1 MKSDETKHDVFISYS
16 TKNSDLANKICY
28 LLEQNNLKCWIAP
41 RNIPSGTNYIDEIS
55 DGIKSTKIVVF
66 VYSSYSQASKYV
78 TNELNM
84 AFSNNKPILSFNIDN
99 SLPSE
104 DLEYILKVSQ
114 WLPAYPRPE
123 DEFEKLVIDALKLC
137 NENANVPIVIDFSN
151 FKMEDLSQQ
160 KKDRISLVL
169 LFTPLY
175 WASFIYMGIIAGKKR
190 WVLMGLLYFIPELMC
205 LILYFNVLNLLFL
218 YYPMFR
224 MFEVMF
230 VIFWILAIIHG
241 FVIRNEFLT
250 RKSVLRL
257 TSSDE
262 EIFNYLYEEYIQI

>member
-1 MKSDETKHDVFISYS
+1 MRSDETKHDVFISYS
-16 TKNSDLANKICY
+16 TKNSELANKICY
-28 LLEQNNLKCWIAP
+28 LLEQNKLKCWIAP
-41 RNIPSGTNYIDEIS
+41 RNIPSGTNYIEEITE
-55 DGIKSTKIVVF
+55 GIKSTKIVVL

-78 TNELNM
+78 NNEINM

-104 DLEYILKVSQ
+104 EMEYNLKVSQ
-114 WLPAYPRPE
+114 WLPAYPNPE
-123 DEFEKLVIDALKLC
+123 DEFETLVVDALKLC
-137 NENANVPIVIDFSN
+137 NENADVPIFIDFSN
-151 FKMEDLSQQ
+151 FKSEDLSEQ

-175 WASFIYMGIIAGKKR
+175 WASFIYMGIIAGIRR
-190 WVLMGLLYFIPELMC
+190 WVLMGLLYFIPTLMC
-205 LILYFNVLNLLFL
+205 LILYFEVLGSLFL
-218 YYPMFR
+218 RYPMFR

-241 FVIRNEFLT
+241 FVIKNEFLT

-262 EIFNYLYEEYIQI
+262 EIFNYLYEEYLQI

>member
-1 MKSDETKHDVFISYS
+1 MRSDETKHDVFISYS
-16 TKNSDLANKICY
+16 TINSDLANKICY
-28 LLEQNNLKCWIAP
+28 LLEQNKLKCWIAP
-41 RNIPSGTNYIDEIS
+41 RNIPSGTNYIEEIT
-55 DGIKSTKIVVF
+55 DGIKSTKIVVL

-78 TNELNM
+78 NNEINM

-104 DLEYILKVSQ
+104 EMEYNLKVSQ
-114 WLPAYPRPE
+114 WLPAYPNLE
-123 DEFEKLVIDALKLC
+123 DEFETLVVDALKLC
-137 NENANVPIVIDFSN
+137 NENADVPIIIDFSN
-151 FKMEDLSQQ
+151 FKSEDLSQQ

-175 WASFIYMGIIAGKKR
+175 WASFIYMGIIAGIRR
-190 WVLMGLLYFIPELMC
+190 WVLMGLLYFIPTLMC
-205 LILYFNVLNLLFL
+205 LILYFEVLGSLFL
-218 YYPMFR
+218 RYPMFR

-241 FVIRNEFLT
+241 FVIKNEFLT

-262 EIFNYLYEEYIQI
+262 EIFNYLYEEYLQI

>member
-1 MKSDETKHDVFISYS
+1 MRSDETKHDVFISYS
-16 TKNSDLANKICY
+16 TINSDLANKICY
-28 LLEQNNLKCWIAP
+28 LLEQNKLKCWIAP
-41 RNIPSGTNYIDEIS
+41 RNIPSGTNYIEEIT
-55 DGIKSTKIVVF
+55 DGIKSTKIVVL

-78 TNELNM
+78 NNEVNM

-104 DLEYILKVSQ
+104 EMEYNLKVSQ
-114 WLPAYPRPE
+114 WLPAYPHPE
-123 DEFEKLVIDALKLC
+123 DEFETLVVDALKLC
-137 NENANVPIVIDFSN
+137 NENADVPIIIDFSN
-151 FKMEDLSQQ
+151 FKSEDLSQQ

-175 WASFIYMGIIAGKKR
+175 WASFIYMGIIAGIRR
-190 WVLMGLLYFIPELMC
+190 WVLMGLLYFIPTLMC
-205 LILYFNVLNLLFL
+205 LILYFEVLGSLFL
-218 YYPMFR
+218 RYPMFR

-241 FVIRNEFLT
+241 FVIKNEFLT

-262 EIFNYLYEEYIQI
+262 EIFNYLYEEYLQI

>member
-1 MKSDETKHDVFISYS
+1 MRSDETKHDVFISYS
-16 TKNSDLANKICY
+16 TKNSELANKICY
-28 LLEQNNLKCWIAP
+28 LLEQNKLKCWIAP
-41 RNIPSGTNYIDEIS
+41 RNIPSGTNYIEEITE
-55 DGIKSTKIVVF
+55 GIKSTKIVGL

-78 TNELNM
+78 NNEINM

-104 DLEYILKVSQ
+104 EMEYNLKVSQ
-114 WLPAYPRPE
+114 WLPAYPNPE
-123 DEFEKLVIDALKLC
+123 DEFETLVVDALKLC
-137 NENANVPIVIDFSN
+137 NENADVPIFIDFSN
-151 FKMEDLSQQ
+151 FKSEDLSEQ

-175 WASFIYMGIIAGKKR
+175 WASFIYMGIIAGIRR
-190 WVLMGLLYFIPELMC
+190 WVLMGLLYFIPTLMC
-205 LILYFNVLNLLFL
+205 LILYFEVLGSLFL
-218 YYPMFR
+218 RYPMFR

-241 FVIRNEFLT
+241 FVIKNEFLT

-262 EIFNYLYEEYIQI
+262 EIFNYLYEEYLQI

>member
-1 MKSDETKHDVFISYS
+1 MRSDETKHDVFISYS
-16 TKNSDLANKICY
+16 TKNSELANKICY
-28 LLEQNNLKCWIAP
+28 LLEQNKLKCWIAP
-41 RNIPSGTNYIDEIS
+41 RNIPSGTNYIEEIT
-55 DGIKSTKIVVF
+55 DGIKSTKIVVLI
-66 VYSSYSQASKYV
+66 YSSYSQASKYV
-78 TNELNM
+78 NNEVNM

-104 DLEYILKVSQ
+104 EMEYNLKVSQ
-114 WLPAYPRPE
+114 WLPAYPNPE
-123 DEFEKLVIDALKLC
+123 DEFETLVVDALKLC
-137 NENANVPIVIDFSN
+137 NENADVPIFIDFSN
-151 FKMEDLSQQ
+151 FKSEDLSQQ

-175 WASFIYMGIIAGKKR
+175 WASFIYMGIIAGIRR
-190 WVLMGLLYFIPELMC
+190 WVLMGLLYFIPTLMC
-205 LILYFNVLNLLFL
+205 LILYFEVLGSLFL
-218 YYPMFR
+218 RYPIFR

-241 FVIRNEFLT
+241 FVIKNEFLT

-262 EIFNYLYEEYIQI
+262 EIFNYLYEEYLQI

>member
-1 MKSDETKHDVFISYS
+1 MRSDETKHDVFISYS
-16 TKNSDLANKICY
+16 TKNSELANKICY
-28 LLEQNNLKCWIAP
+28 LLEQNKLKCWIAP
-41 RNIPSGTNYIDEIS
+41 RNIPSGTNYIEEIT
-55 DGIKSTKIVVF
+55 DGIKSTKIVVL

-78 TNELNM
+78 NNEVNM

-104 DLEYILKVSQ
+104 EMEYNLKVSQ
-114 WLPAYPRPE
+114 WLPAYPNPE
-123 DEFEKLVIDALKLC
+123 DEFETLVVDALKLC
-137 NENANVPIVIDFSN
+137 NENADVPIIIDFSN
-151 FKMEDLSQQ
+151 FKSEDLSQQ

-175 WASFIYMGIIAGKKR
+175 WASFIYMGIIAGIRR
-190 WVLMGLLYFIPELMC
+190 WVLMGVLYFIPTLMS
-205 LILYFNVLNLLFL
+205 LILYFEVLGSLFL
-218 YYPMFR
+218 RYPMFR

-241 FVIRNEFLT
+241 FVIKNEFLT

-262 EIFNYLYEEYIQI
+262 EIFNYLYEEYLQI

>member
-1 MKSDETKHDVFISYS
+1 MRSDETKHDVFISYS
-16 TKNSDLANKICY
+16 TKNSELANKICY
-28 LLEQNNLKCWIAP
+28 LLEQNKLKCWIAP
-41 RNIPSGTNYIDEIS
+41 RNIPSGTNYIEAITE
-55 DGIKSTKIVVF
+55 GIKSTKIVVL

-78 TNELNM
+78 NNEINM

-104 DLEYILKVSQ
+104 EMEYNLKVSQ
-114 WLPAYPRPE
+114 WLPAYPNPE
-123 DEFEKLVIDALKLC
+123 DEFETLVVDALKLC
-137 NENANVPIVIDFSN
+137 NENADVPIFIDFSN
-151 FKMEDLSQQ
+151 FKSEDLSEQ

-175 WASFIYMGIIAGKKR
+175 WASFIYMGIIAGIRR
-190 WVLMGLLYFIPELMC
+190 WVLMGLLYFIPTLMC
-205 LILYFNVLNLLFL
+205 LILYFEVLGSLFL
-218 YYPMFR
+218 RYPMFR

-241 FVIRNEFLT
+241 FVIKNEFLT

-262 EIFNYLYEEYIQI
+262 EIFNYLYEEYLQI

>member
-190 WVLMGLLYFIPELMC
+190 WILMGLLYFIPELMC

>member
-1 MKSDETKHDVFISYS
+1 MRSDETKHDVFISYS
-16 TKNSDLANKICY
+16 TINSDLANKICY
-28 LLEQNNLKCWIAP
+28 LLEQNKLKCWIAP
-41 RNIPSGTNYIDEIS
+41 RNIPSGTNYIEEIT
-55 DGIKSTKIVVF
+55 DGIKSTKIVVL

-78 TNELNM
+78 NNEVNM

-104 DLEYILKVSQ
+104 EMEYNLKVSQ
-114 WLPAYPRPE
+114 WLPAYPNPE
-123 DEFEKLVIDALKLC
+123 DEFETLVVDALKLC
-137 NENANVPIVIDFSN
+137 NENADVPIIIDFSN
-151 FKMEDLSQQ
+151 FKSEDLSQQ

-175 WASFIYMGIIAGKKR
+175 WASFIYMGIIAGIRR
-190 WVLMGLLYFIPELMC
+190 WVLMGLLYFIPTLMC
-205 LILYFNVLNLLFL
+205 LILYFEVLGSLFL
-218 YYPMFR
+218 RYPMFR

-241 FVIRNEFLT
+241 FVIKNEFLT

-262 EIFNYLYEEYIQI
+262 EIFNYLYEEYLQI

>member
-1 MKSDETKHDVFISYS
+1 MRSDETKHDVFISYS

-28 LLEQNNLKCWIAP
+28 LLEHNKLKCWIAP
-41 RNIPSGTNYIDEIS
+41 RNIPSGTNYIEEIT
-55 DGIKSTKIVVF
+55 DGIKSTKIVVL
-66 VYSSYSQASKYV
+66 VYSKYSQASKYV
-78 TNELNM
+78 NNEVNM

-104 DLEYILKVSQ
+104 EMEYNLKVSQ
-114 WLPAYPRPE
+114 WLEAYPNPE
-123 DEFEKLVIDALKLC
+123 DEFETLVVDALKLC
-137 NENANVPIVIDFSN
+137 NENADVPITIDFSN
-151 FKMEDLSQQ
+151 FKSEDLSQQ

-175 WASFIYMGIIAGKKR
+175 WASFIYMGIIAGIRR
-190 WVLMGLLYFIPELMC
+190 WVLMGLLYFIPTLMC
-205 LILYFNVLNLLFL
+205 LILYFEVLGSLFL
-218 YYPMFR
+218 RYPMFR
-224 MFEVMF
+224 MFEVLF

-241 FVIRNEFLT
+241 FVIKNEFLT

-262 EIFNYLYEEYIQI
+262 EIFNYLYEEYLQI

>member
-1 MKSDETKHDVFISYS
+1 MRSDETKHDVFISYS

-28 LLEQNNLKCWIAP
+28 LLEQNKLKCWIAP
-41 RNIPSGTNYIDEIS
+41 RNIPSGTNYIEEIT
-55 DGIKSTKIVVF
+55 DGIKSTKIVVL
-66 VYSSYSQASKYV
+66 VYSKYSQASKYV
-78 TNELNM
+78 NNEVNM

-104 DLEYILKVSQ
+104 EMEYNLKVSQ
-114 WLPAYPRPE
+114 WLEAYPNPE
-123 DEFEKLVIDALKLC
+123 DEFETLVVDALKLC
-137 NENANVPIVIDFSN
+137 NENADVPITIDFSN
-151 FKMEDLSQQ
+151 FKSEDLSQQ

-175 WASFIYMGIIAGKKR
+175 WASFIYMGIIAGIRR
-190 WVLMGLLYFIPELMC
+190 WVLMGLLYFIPTLMC
-205 LILYFNVLNLLFL
+205 LILYFEVLGSLFL
-218 YYPMFR
+218 RYPMFR
-224 MFEVMF
+224 MFEVLF

-241 FVIRNEFLT
+241 FVIKNEFLT

-262 EIFNYLYEEYIQI
+262 EIFNYLYEEYLQI

>member
-1 MKSDETKHDVFISYS
+1 MRSDETKHDVFISYS
-16 TKNSDLANKICY
+16 TKNSELANKICY
-28 LLEQNNLKCWIAP
+28 LLEQNKLKCWIAP
-41 RNIPSGTNYIDEIS
+41 RNIPSGTNYIEEIT
-55 DGIKSTKIVVF
+55 DGIKSTKIVVL

-78 TNELNM
+78 NNEINM

-104 DLEYILKVSQ
+104 EMEYNLKVSQ
-114 WLPAYPRPE
+114 WLPAYPHPE
-123 DEFEKLVIDALKLC
+123 DEFETLVVDALKLC
-137 NENANVPIVIDFSN
+137 NENADVPIIIDFSN
-151 FKMEDLSQQ
+151 FKSEDLSQQ

-175 WASFIYMGIIAGKKR
+175 WASFIYMGIIAGIRR
-190 WVLMGLLYFIPELMC
+190 WVLMGVLYFIPTLMS
-205 LILYFNVLNLLFL
+205 LILYFEVLGSLFL
-218 YYPMFR
+218 RYPMFR

-241 FVIRNEFLT
+241 FVIKNEFLT

-262 EIFNYLYEEYIQI
+262 EIFNYLYEEYLQI

>member
-1 MKSDETKHDVFISYS
+1 MRSDETKHDVFISYS

-28 LLEQNNLKCWIAP
+28 LLEQNKLKCWIAP
-41 RNIPSGTNYIDEIS
+41 RNIPSGTNYIEEIT
-55 DGIKSTKIVVF
+55 DGIKSTKIVVL

-78 TNELNM
+78 NNEVNM

-104 DLEYILKVSQ
+104 EMEYNLKVSQ
-114 WLPAYPRPE
+114 WLEAYPNPE
-123 DEFEKLVIDALKLC
+123 DEFETLVIDALKLC
-137 NENANVPIVIDFSN
+137 NENADVPITIDFSN
-151 FKMEDLSQQ
+151 FKSEDLSQQ

-175 WASFIYMGIIAGKKR
+175 WASFIYMGIIAGIRK
-190 WVLMGLLYFIPELMC
+190 WVLMGLLYFIPTLMC
-205 LILYFNVLNLLFL
+205 LILYFEVLGSLFL
-218 YYPMFR
+218 RYPMFR
-224 MFEVMF
+224 MFEVLF

-241 FVIRNEFLT
+241 FVIKNEFLT

-262 EIFNYLYEEYIQI
+262 EIFNYLYEEYLQI